1 MRREQDGRS
10 RDVHRAVHLARAT
23 LGTLGG
29 DVLDN
34 AIHAVY
40 PRGLEMKRATSF
52 IPSVK
57 FVRKFPHAMRHTPTV
72 AARHG
77 LK

>member
-1 MRREQDGRS
+1 
-10 RDVHRAVHLARAT
+10 
-23 LGTLGG
+23 
-29 DVLDN
+29 
-34 AIHAVY
+34 
-40 PRGLEMKRATSF
+40 MKRATSF